1 MLCLSLS
8 IYICIQLN
16 IASDVEENKTMKM
29 FRYEL
34 SNELSLQES
43 TGTLRL
49 PSSYLLELIVFGEW
63 ERAGSLNDF
72 DLRKGFYH
80 VLTAVANYSK
90 LKLAWTR
97 NYTSH
102 HCRYLNG

>member
-1 MLCLSLS
+1 MLKK
-8 IYICIQLN
+8 
-16 IASDVEENKTMKM
+16 NKTIRI

-63 ERAGSLNDF
+63 ERAGSPNDF